1 MVMIIHLYT
10 NDHIFFSATESGQ
23 NEAANLPKLL
33 ADGRSRP
40 LDLRIS

>member
-10 NDHIFFSATESGQ
+10 NDHIFFSATESRQ